1 MQPNIRPH
9 LSLSNMYAHSPIEF
23 SHPLTVHIHPL
34 LGTHSDLLVIYEQT
48 A

>member
-1 MQPNIRPH
+1 
-9 LSLSNMYAHSPIEF
+9 MYAHSPIEF

-48 A
+48 ACAHTFPFQKQP